1 MAMVLGFVNLRPLKH
16 IVMLAPSCKNTARIG
31 ITQRSG
37 FRRHG
42 TGKLLRPR
50 NGEAGSRSPARS
62 PRACNAKRRANYAYA
77 FYTRAGRCRIAKSGR
92 NWVWLLANWRGFVR
106 FN

>member
-1 MAMVLGFVNLRPLKH
+1 MH

-42 TGKLLRPR
+42 TGKLPLPP
-50 NGEAGSRSPARS
+50 NGEAGSTS
-62 PRACNAKRRANYAYA
+62 RAPLQLAYNEKRKASYASV
-77 FYTRAGRCRIAKSGR
+77 FYKKAGQYRTAKSGR
-92 NWVWLLANWRGFVR
+92 NWAWLLANWLGFVKC
-106 FN
+106 N